1 MKKILTSLML
11 IGLVVF
17 GFILQAIMQVQ
28 LKTHHLSTKCK
39 LLTSETMSI
48 STMGK
53 VKVSSLCI

>member
-17 GFILQAIMQVQ
+17 GFYQAIMQVQ
-28 LKTHHLSTKCK
+28 LKTRHLSTKCK
-39 LLTSETMSI
+39 LLTLETMSI
-48 STMGK
+48 STMVK